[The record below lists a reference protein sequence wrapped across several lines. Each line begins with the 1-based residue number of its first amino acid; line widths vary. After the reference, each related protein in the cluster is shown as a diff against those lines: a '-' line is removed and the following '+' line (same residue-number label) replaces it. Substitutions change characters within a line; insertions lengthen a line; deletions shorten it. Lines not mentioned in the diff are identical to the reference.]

1 MGWIA
6 GLPARVRRVAPER
19 LLLVILALIALGLW
33 WGAARVLPRPLE
45 VTALAVGDGEAYL
58 IRAPSGHCVLLDGG
72 SRSQTKVGSEVL
84 VPNLLLLGA
93 RRLDAVL
100 ISHPDADH
108 VNGLPDVLEAL
119 PVARVLDPEIPDE
132 GTAYQQV
139 VAICKAK
146 AIPRFQ
152 VRAGQQINLDRQ
164 TRLRILA
171 PGPNLLAGTSA
182 DTNNNSLVVLL
193 EFGRTRMLFTGDL
206 QAEGEA
212 LLLARVND
220 LRADVLTAA
229 HHGSRNGTGDA
240 LLDAVRPHIVVV
252 SAGGGEEH
260 PHPDTLRRLR
270 DRGTVILRTDVHG
283 QVRLRSNGSTWRVST
298 FRNANDR

>member
-6 GLPARVRRVAPER
+6 GLPARLRRVAPER
-19 LLLVILALIALGLW
+19 LLLAVLALVAIGLW
-33 WGAARVLPRPLE
+33 WAAARVLPRPLE
-45 VTALAVGDGEAYL
+45 VTALAVGDGDAYL

-132 GTAYQQV
+132 STEYQRV
-139 VAICKAK
+139 VAICRAK
-146 AIPRFQ
+146 GIPRFQ
-152 VRAGQQINLDRQ
+152 VRAGQRINLDRQ

-182 DTNNNSLVVLL
+182 DTNNNSLVCML
-193 EFGRTRMLFTGDL
+193 EYGRTRMLFTGDL
-206 QAEGEA
+206 QEEGEA
-212 LLLARVND
+212 LLLARAND

-240 LLDAVRPHIVVV
+240 LLDAVRPHIVVI
-252 SAGGGEEH
+252 SAKGGEAH

-270 DRGTVILRTDVHG
+270 DRGAVILRTDVHG
-283 QVRLRSNGSTWRVST
+283 QVRLRSNGRTWKVST
-298 FRNANDR
+298 FRNTDR